1 MSDMSTYIDLGENLI
16 SFGTEFRLNPSCP
29 VQRVV
34 GYIFTYSKCHGHPVR
49 EAGREEQRGEGM
61 QPPSWLLPR
70 PVIIRSSS
78 FCLHAVLL
86 LLLLRCSCCVM
97 MQLFSALSDFKG
109 VAREQ
114 Q

>member
-1 MSDMSTYIDLGENLI
+1 
-16 SFGTEFRLNPSCP
+16 
-29 VQRVV
+29 
-34 GYIFTYSKCHGHPVR
+34 
-49 EAGREEQRGEGM
+49 M

-78 FCLHAVLL
+78 FCLSPYP
-86 LLLLRCSCCVM
+86 CSCCVM

-114 Q
+114 RAVISEEEVERMEYLENLEK